1 MLIAVCQ
8 FSMAINKAIIISM
21 DTLIKLFGNAAKV
34 KVIKLFV
41 FNPEIAYDSRQIS
54 ERTKETL
61 SKVRKEI
68 LLLEKMDLIKRK
80 VFYKTVL
87 RKKGNRKVHARVK
100 THGWMLNVQFEF
112 LAPLQQFLVSLN
124 HLSPKDIARK
134 LQKAGTMKLV
144 IVSGIFTQS
153 NESRVDLLVVGDH
166 LKKGV
171 LDTAIK
177 TIEAEIGKEIR
188 FAVFETPDFQ
198 YRLGLYDKLIRDI
211 LDFPHEKIVNRIG
224 VF

>member
-1 MLIAVCQ
+1 MVW
-8 FSMAINKAIIISM
+8 M
-21 DTLIKLFGNAAKV
+21 DTLVKLFGNAAKV
-34 KVIKLFV
+34 KVVKLFV
-41 FNPEIAYDSRQIS
+41 FNPEVAYDARQIA
-54 ERTKETL
+54 ERTKESL

-80 VFYKTVL
+80 VFYKNIV
-87 RKKGNRKVHARVK
+87 RNKGNKKVHVKVK
-100 THGWMLNVQFEF
+100 TNGWTLNTQFES
-112 LAPLQQFLVSLN
+112 LAPLQQFLVNLN

-134 LQKAGTMKLV
+134 LQKAGLMRLV
-144 IVSGIFTQS
+144 IVSGVFIQQP
-153 NESRVDLLVVGDH
+153 ESRVDLLVVGDH

-211 LDFPHEKIVNRIG
+211 LDFPHEKIVNRLG
-224 VF
+224 VS